1 MRRAFRP
8 SGPKPGF
15 TRDDAVDAALRIG
28 VGTFTLARVARDLG
42 VGTPALYRTISSR
55 DDLLRACLDRLAA
68 QIDLGDLTG
77 AWPQVL
83 RTCADRLWALL
94 EDNPGLAQTLLTV
107 PWAHQSFTPAVC
119 AALRSLESGGLDR
132 TAALLALDF
141 VGDTV
146 LGSHTM
152 AEALKSAS
160 SRKGRK
166 GIDSAAAPST
176 PGPCPWAGAARPP
189 PGALRA
195 AAASTPQRPG
205 RLRRGRSSRY
215 RTGWTARSTSLS
227 PESTPNGS
235 SWRETPAQIRLT

>member
-107 PWAHQSFTPAVC
+107 PWAHQSFTPAVRV
-119 AALRSLESGGLDR
+119 ALRSLESGGLDR
-132 TAALLALDF
+132 AAALLALDF

-152 AEALKSAS
+152 AEALKGAS

-166 GIDSAAAPST
+166 GIDPAAAPST
-176 PGPCPWAGAARPP
+176 PGPCPWAGAALDPVPAGGP
-189 PGALRA
+189 PGRSGFDPA
-195 AAASTPQRPG
+195 APGAPPAWPIQSVPDWLDSKINIIVAGINAQRQLLAGDASTD
-205 RLRRGRSSRY
+205 
-215 RTGWTARSTSLS
+215 
-227 PESTPNGS
+227 
-235 SWRETPAQIRLT
+235 